1 MLLNKGKMISNV
13 KNVWQVLS
21 VGKYTAIALVSSIL
35 FLSTIIYFTNFEI
48 MLGNLGI
55 AHTITY
61 LLLNVLVAL
70 LFGIYLALLT
80 SSLQL
85 KKSFS
90 LKKSG
95 IGAIGTGSSV
105 LVTGCVSC
113 SVTLASYL
121 GLASVLTALPFYG
134 LEFNAAGALLLS
146 YSVKKLSD
154 DKPKTCKV

>member
-1 MLLNKGKMISNV
+1 MILNIKII
-13 KNVWQVLS
+13 WQILS
-21 VGKYTAIALVSSIL
+21 IRKYAIIALLSSIL
-35 FLSTIIYFTNFEI
+35 FISAIAYFTNFEI

-61 LLLNVLVAL
+61 SLLNGLVAL

-80 SSLQL
+80 YSLQI

-95 IGAIGTGSSV
+95 TGAVGTGSSV

-134 LEFNAAGALLLS
+134 LEFNAAGVLLLS

-154 DKPKTCKV
+154 DKPKTCRV